1 MMRSL
6 RIHGTVA
13 MRSVSPTLHRGIDFA
28 TIAVFALAP
37 SLLRFTGVPMR
48 LAYFLALVHL
58 LLTLTTRFTPAPRP
72 LPLWVHT
79 AVEGFVGVV
88 LIALAWG
95 LNWQGAPLAF
105 YTGVGVVILILA
117 VLTALREPAVEAR

>member
-1 MMRSL
+1 MPS
-6 RIHGTVA
+6 I
-13 MRSVSPTLHRGIDFA
+13 SPTLHRRIDFV

-37 SLLRFTGVPMR
+37 SLLQFTGVPMR

-58 LLTLTTRFTPAPRP
+58 LLTLMTRLTPAPRP

-95 LNWQGAPLAF
+95 LNWQGAPLVF
-105 YTGVGVVILILA
+105 YTGVGAVILILA
-117 VLTALREPAVEAR
+117 TLTRHREPLAEAR